1 MTQGHRIVRNTA
13 ALLASQPVTWTLTLI
28 FTVIVPRN
36 VGPGEWGEWVIAGA
50 VGNLAKALLDFGVNT
65 VLFKGVSRYPL
76 DSRRT
81 LGAALMLRICLTPA
95 LTLGMIGFSWLA
107 GYSEHTRLIVALVSL
122 GAAASYIGT
131 PILVGLQA
139 FEKMHVGAITS
150 VLSGLIL
157 TGGAIFLLKHLALG
171 VVSICVVA
179 LAAQVVGL
187 IVQWIVMSRTIKIRP
202 VLDLDLV
209 AQLFREGL
217 PYWATFGFFTLYV
230 WLDGVMISLMGST
243 QENGWYGVATQMIA
257 TLGFL
262 PSAVTTAVFPTLART
277 MHVDHHEGGEVA
289 GRSFRLVMTLSLPM
303 SVGLAIVANNLVTA
317 IYGGWFAPAG
327 PALAVLAFSLVPVYL
342 ATLVNGFLI
351 AADKQIQWTWVMG
364 AMSVLNLLVNLV
376 TIPYFHG
383 HYGNAALGAALAL
396 LVTDVAIGVVA
407 VVLLPPS
414 VRPAIKAGVPAILA
428 SSAATVIMAAAVWPL
443 REQFVAVPILIGVVV
458 FTVAAL
464 ALRVFPREELRLLT
478 GLAGRLARKPW
489 TMSRRSAATAVG
501 GTKSATAHVT
511 ADATVSVPA
520 SAAYGVSARPSIPPA
535 GRT

>member
-1 MTQGHRIVRNTA
+1 MTQGHRIIRNAA
-13 ALLASQPVTWTLTLI
+13 ALLASQPITWALTLI

-65 VLFKGVSRYPL
+65 VLFKGVSRYPKE
-76 DSRRT
+76 SRRT
-81 LGAALMLRICLTPA
+81 IGAALTLRICLTPV
-95 LTLGMIGFSWLA
+95 LMLGMIGFSWRA
-107 GYSEHTRLIVALVSL
+107 GYSEHTRVIVALVSL
-122 GAAASYIGT
+122 GAAASYIGM

-179 LAAQVVGL
+179 LAAQLVGL
-187 IVQWIVMSRTIKIRP
+187 AVQWIVLSRTIKIRP
-202 VLDLDLV
+202 VMDLDLIG
-209 AQLFREGL
+209 QLFREGL

-230 WLDGVMISLMGST
+230 WLDGVMISLIGST

-277 MHVDHHEGGEVA
+277 MHTDHHEGGEVA

-351 AADKQIQWTWVMG
+351 AADKQVQWTWVMG
-364 AMSVLNLLVNLV
+364 AMCIVNLLLNLV

-407 VVLLPPS
+407 VVLLPRN
-414 VRPAIKAGVPAILA
+414 VRPAIKAGVRAILA
-428 SSAATVIMAAAVWPL
+428 SAAASVMMAAAVWPL
-443 REQFVAVPILIGVVV
+443 RDRFVAVPILTGAVV

-464 ALRVFPREELRLLT
+464 ALRVFPREELRVLT
-478 GLAGRLARKPW
+478 GLAGRLAGRPS
-489 TMSRRSAATAVG
+489 TMARRSAGAAVA
-501 GTKSATAHVT
+501 GTESAPAAVT
-511 ADATVSVPA
+511 ADAPVSVAA
-520 SAAYGVSARPSIPPA
+520 SPAYGVSAKPFVPPA
-535 GRT
+535 RR